1 MATMFTITKMLIQNK
16 NTDIMGNICRKFNT
30 HSCHTDSSTY
40 TDTNEM
46 ETCCDE
52 DQLYCR
58 RFNKRNGEVGKC
70 YYCLKRGFLTSMC
83 PQEDSNGRIC
93 VKCWT
98 SGKKLRRKHRYL
110 GKI

>member
-1 MATMFTITKMLIQNK
+1 MSTMFTIAKMLINSK
-16 NTDIMGNICRKFNT
+16 NTNIMGSMCRKFKTRYCDANN
-30 HSCHTDSSTY
+30 Y
-40 TDTNEM
+40 TDTDKNEK
-46 ETCCDE
+46 CCDE

-58 RFNKRNGEVGKC
+58 RFNERNGEVGKC
-70 YYCLKRGFLTSMC
+70 YYCLKKGFLTSMC

-98 SGKKLRRKHRYL
+98 RGKTLRRKHRYL